1 MWKYPDD
8 DSRAI
13 LTAQQNIESIH
24 GSGQQ
29 LRLPR
34 TALVFFMSRGVE
46 YLIEHHA
53 CKLLTEKLPR
63 FLQGGPVYSLNDK
76 ICFLDG
82 GRGAPQAADS
92 VETLAAL
99 GIENVIAVGMCGAF
113 SEGLQA
119 GDILVPPLAFSEE
132 GTSRH
137 YYEQPVSFAPSR
149 EVYTRLCMIPDCK
162 NLPIVSTDGVYRQT
176 FYKEALWREKGAA
189 AVDMET
195 SAVLGVAQYL
205 GISAAA
211 VLMVSDCHP
220 LYDGAPVWKWH
231 MTQKMRQELFEKTT
245 QVIMGDQP

>member
-8 DSRAI
+8 NSRAVI
-13 LTAQQNIESIH
+13 TAQQNIESIH
-24 GSGQQ
+24 GTGQE
-29 LRLPR
+29 LKLPK
-34 TALVFFMSRGVE
+34 TAVVFFMSRGVE
-46 YLIEHHA
+46 YLLGTHD
-53 CKLLTEKLPR
+53 CRLLTEKLPR
-63 FLQGGPVYSLNDK
+63 FLMGGPVYSLNEA

-82 GRGAPQAADS
+82 GRGAPQAADT
-92 VETLAAL
+92 VETLSAL
-99 GIENVIAVGMCGAF
+99 GVENVVAVGMCGAF
-113 SEGLQA
+113 SEGLRA

-137 YYEQPVSFAPSR
+137 YFEQTDSFAPSK
-149 EVYTRLCMIPDCK
+149 EAYAELCKIPDCK

-205 GISAAA
+205 GLSAAA

-220 LYDGAPVWKWH
+220 LYDGAPAWKWH
-231 MTQKMRQELFEKTT
+231 MTKEMRQELFKKT
-245 QVIMGDQP
+245 IEAISGA

>member
-1 MWKYPDD
+1 MWKYPED

-13 LTAQQNIESIH
+13 ITAQQNIESIH

-29 LRLPR
+29 LRLPQ

-46 YLIEHHA
+46 YLLETHD
-53 CKLLTEKLPR
+53 CCLLTEKLPR
-63 FLQGGPVYSLNDK
+63 FLLGGPAYSLNDT

-82 GRGAPQAADS
+82 GRGAPQAADT

-99 GIENVIAVGMCGAF
+99 GVKNVIAIGMCGAF
-113 SEGLQA
+113 SEELRS

-137 YYEQPVSFAPSR
+137 YYEQTDSFAPSK
-149 EVYTRLCMIPDCK
+149 EAYTELCKIPNCR
-162 NLPIVSTDGVYRQT
+162 NLPIVTTDGVYRQT

-195 SAVLGVAQYL
+195 SAVLSVAQYL
-205 GISAAA
+205 GISAAS

-220 LYDGAPVWKWH
+220 LYDGAPAWKWH
-231 MTQKMRQELFEKTT
+231 MTKEMRQELFKKT
-245 QVIMGDQP
+245 IEAILGA

>member
-1 MWKYPDD
+1 MWKYPED

-13 LTAQQNIESIH
+13 ITAQQNIESIH

-29 LRLPR
+29 LRLPQ

-46 YLIEHHA
+46 YLLETHD
-53 CKLLTEKLPR
+53 CCLLTEKLPR
-63 FLQGGPVYSLNDK
+63 FLLGGPVYSLNDK

-82 GRGAPQAADS
+82 GRGAPQAADT

-99 GIENVIAVGMCGAF
+99 GVKKLFAVGMCGAF
-113 SEGLQA
+113 SEELRA

-137 YYEQPVSFAPSR
+137 YFEQTDSFAPGR
-149 EVYTRLCMIPDCK
+149 EAYAELCKIPDCK

-195 SAVLGVAQYL
+195 SAVLAVTQYL

-220 LYDGAPVWKWH
+220 LYDGAPAWKWH
-231 MTQKMRQELFEKTT
+231 MTQEMRQELFKKT
-245 QVIMGDQP
+245 IEAILGA